1 MSSPNGQREG
11 NGKKRDRADD
21 PRETGTGWSRQEVVF
36 RGDDLFRALRGGIGF
51 KRLGITCVRN
61 NFLGRTAGIESN
73 DDVFRQ
79 TEQFRLV
86 EFLRHPSKR

>member
-1 MSSPNGQREG
+1 MMLSPNGQREG
-11 NGKKRDRADD
+11 KDKKHGRAGD
-21 PRETGTGWSRQEVVF
+21 PRETGRTRRAVVF
-36 RGDDLFRALRGGIGF
+36 RGDDRFRALRGGIGF

-61 NFLGRTAGIESN
+61 NFLGGTVGIESN